1 MPIPGLNPTEQS
13 EIPADIKVKLGELPT
28 YLAPDRDHELRYV
41 SPYLSESGEPALK
54 IWKVDSGA
62 FFRISYC
69 DGIEFWLDRHLEI
82 LWATWP
88 KSLTVDHAISYL
100 VGPVLGLL
108 LRLRGIVCLHASVV
122 AISGRAAVFVGHEG
136 AGKSTTAACFS
147 QRGCAV
153 LSDDIAA
160 LVQLEN
166 IFHVLSAY
174 PRVNLWPQSV
184 KLLYGSPDALP
195 QKMPGLDKR
204 YLLLGRKGEPQFEER
219 TLPIGGIYIFGDPT
233 AELEDPLEPLSLK
246 SALLM
251 LAANTYATNFLD
263 AKQRA
268 EEFAVLGHLV
278 TAVPVRKINA
288 QRGTL
293 RVDELCD
300 VIHRDF
306 SSFKC

>member
-1 MPIPGLNPTEQS
+1 MPIPALNPTEQS
-13 EIPADIKVKLGELPT
+13 EIPPDIKVKLGELPT
-28 YLAPDRDHELRYV
+28 HLAPERDYELRYV
-41 SPYLSESGEPALK
+41 SPYVSESGEPSLK
-54 IWKVDSGA
+54 IWKVDGGA

-69 DGIEFWLDRHLEI
+69 DGIEFWLDRRLKTI
-82 LWATWP
+82 WVSWP
-88 KSLTVDHAISYL
+88 KSLTAEHAISYL

-108 LRLRGIVCLHASVV
+108 LRLRGLVCLHASVV
-122 AISGRAAVFVGHEG
+122 AVSGRTAVFVGHEG
-136 AGKSTTAACFS
+136 AGKSTTAACFA
-147 QRGCAV
+147 RRDFAV

-160 LVQLEN
+160 LVEREN
-166 IFHVLSAY
+166 IFHVLPAY
-174 PRVNLWPQSV
+174 PRVNLWPHSV
-184 KLLYGSPDALP
+184 NLLYSSPDALP

-219 TLPIGGIYIFGDPT
+219 TLPIGRIYIFGDPT
-233 AELEDPLEPLSLK
+233 AQSEDPVEPLSLK

-268 EEFAVLGHLV
+268 EEFEVLGRLV

-293 RVDELCD
+293 SVDELCD
-300 VIHRDF
+300 AIHRDF
-306 SSFKC
+306 SSFKY